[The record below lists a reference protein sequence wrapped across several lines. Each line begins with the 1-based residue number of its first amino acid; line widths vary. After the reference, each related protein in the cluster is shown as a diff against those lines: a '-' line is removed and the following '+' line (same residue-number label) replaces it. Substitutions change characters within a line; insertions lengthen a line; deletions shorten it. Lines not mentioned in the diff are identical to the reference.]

1 MLSENDIGYRKNM
14 DIINSKSN
22 LNYKYILDDS
32 VRLIVSIFFL
42 FVSQYFNK
50 IFFIV
55 SIFTIIY
62 SLSWLLLNLF
72 YILNYNKYLFLT
84 NIPAIIDCLGISC
97 ITYLTG
103 NVNSII
109 PIFFIG
115 ILAISSLGA
124 HINSNQSK
132 IIIIFSNIFYFVS
145 NLLVYYKVMESYNF
159 LNPEAIDIELKI
171 LISNQVFLIICE
183 LIIYN
188 IVKGIS
194 VENQNNISKLNQE
207 KHLAEKTLLDLQE
220 TQSQLIEAERMASLG
235 QLVGGVAHE
244 INNPIG
250 VIRSNSELIAGNMD
264 SLLKKVPKFLE
275 SLSSLQKDV
284 FYSMVNESIRN
295 KEFLTT
301 KEGRAKKKAIKQ
313 ELTELLSENIDNLDY
328 LSEQILILKL
338 TSPFQRYVVNLGE
351 SKFIESLSIAQIFAN
366 QFQSI
371 GNIEIAVEKATR
383 VIFALRSYLEMEMF
397 LEKKEVDLII
407 EIDKALRLY
416 DNYIMGKINIHKDY
430 PKELK
435 YTCTAENISQVWRHL
450 IFNAIQAMYLTEK
463 KLEVRVER
471 VSVLPERLGEMQT
484 SAIVEVRESDTKEI
498 NNKILVSVVDS
509 GHGIPLELQDK
520 IFTPFFTT
528 KALGEGIGLGLY
540 ASKKFVHEHGGKI
553 YFASKEGRT
562 EFCVV
567 LPV

>member
-1 MLSENDIGYRKNM
+1 LLSENDIGYRKNM